1 MKRTTLSLILLLTA
15 IDPLAAQYTVD
26 EALADYNF
34 PKAESLINAEITKLR
49 RKKQSTEQLE
59 EQLEYVQKAMSKMG
73 AVERVVVF
81 DSLVLH
87 RDSVLS
93 ALCLSPESGRIMPT
107 TAFPGIQNGGQGT
120 LFRSEMGDKVYY
132 SALNSAGVQ
141 QLFTGDML
149 DGVLSDVEP
158 LSGLDDEPEDA
169 HNFPYMMADG
179 ETLYFAAQ
187 GEESLGGY
195 DIFMTRYDADDHRFL
210 SPENVGMPFNSPAN
224 DYLLCIDEA
233 YNIGCFVT
241 DRNMPPDTVCVYYFL
256 PNSTR
261 RVYFEEEVG
270 EEALRGLARLSDIR
284 QTWGVQSD
292 VTEAKQRLKECH
304 MTQDVDP
311 EADFTFL
318 LPDGKAYHWLSDFR
332 NSQAKKL
339 AQQWLQDKDRL
350 AKSEESLD
358 EMRETYSQANTT
370 KRKLLQA
377 QILKMEGDKDALVA
391 SIKKQENAIIKAE
404 LGE

>member
-15 IDPLAAQYTVD
+15 ILPCAAQNTVD

-34 PKAESLINAEITKLR
+34 PKAESLLNAEITKLK
-49 RKKQSTEQLE
+49 RKKQPTELQE
-59 EQLEYVQKAMSKMG
+59 QQLEYVQKAMSKMA

-81 DSLVLH
+81 DSLVLP

-93 ALCLSPESGRIMPT
+93 ALCLSQESGRIMPT
-107 TAFPGIQNGGQGT
+107 TAFPGIQNGGEGT

-132 SALNSAGVQ
+132 SALNSAGTQ
-141 QLFTGDML
+141 QLFTGDIL
-149 DGVLSDVEP
+149 NGVLSDVEP
-158 LSGLDDEPEDA
+158 LSGLDDEPDVA
-169 HNFPYMMADG
+169 YNFPYMMADG

-187 GEESLGGY
+187 GDESLGGY

-224 DYLLCIDEA
+224 DYLFCIDET

-241 DRNMPPDTVCVYYFL
+241 DRNMPPDTVCVYYFI
-256 PNSTR
+256 PNSVR

-270 EEALRGLARLSDIR
+270 EEALRSLAKLSEIS

-292 VTEAKQRLKECH
+292 VKEAQQHLKECH
-304 MTQDVDP
+304 VTQDPDP

-332 NSQAKKL
+332 NSQARKL
-339 AQQWLQDKDRL
+339 AQQWLQDQDRL
-350 AKSEESLD
+350 AKSEESLE
-358 EMRETYSQANTT
+358 EMRESFSQANSTQ
-370 KRKLLQA
+370 KKLLQA
-377 QILKMEGDKDALVA
+377 QILKMESDAEALAA
-391 SIKKQENAIIKAE
+391 SIKKQENAILKAE
-404 LGE
+404 CGE